1 MESLLVIEDD
11 LGIQKQ
17 LKWCF
22 TDYEVVTAGDRKSAI
37 TALRRHEPKVITLD
51 LAYRLMKLMHQ
62 KAWQPYK
69 KYFLFALRLRL
80 SLLQGMMIKQ
90 MH

>member
-22 TDYEVVTAGDRKSAI
+22 TDYNVVTAGDRKKCYYS
-37 TALRRHEPKVITLD
+37 TSP
-51 LAYRLMKLMHQ
+51 
-62 KAWQPYK
+62 P
-69 KYFLFALRLRL
+69 
-80 SLLQGMMIKQ
+80 
-90 MH
+90 